1 MQFVGDKVP
10 ESLVV
15 TVGGFGTRNSTA
27 EGIWAP
33 TILGA
38 PMQPAT
44 TTPATTTPA
53 MEQTRMLICQLSC
66 LDGNRRETAS
76 SRHARPVFALEGT
89 RE

>member
-44 TTPATTTPA
+44 TTPA